1 MKILMI
7 GNGFDLEH
15 ELPTKY
21 TQFLEF
27 VTRFKYA
34 YLSANSVPKRLYDIK
49 DDYLKTIFENP
60 EYEDRVV
67 ALHTFTE
74 NNVWI
79 NYFQKVYKKHLAN
92 KENWI
97 DFESEISSMIQTMDG
112 LIKYYEGIAMGD
124 SKNENLEKN
133 YKSKLYNK
141 KHFVISE
148 MAIQSYDEQLL
159 EYEKL
164 IKSEEKIECHY

>member
-1 MKILMI
+1 M
-7 GNGFDLEH
+7 
-15 ELPTKY
+15 
-21 TQFLEF
+21 
-27 VTRFKYA
+27 
-34 YLSANSVPKRLYDIK
+34 YDIK

-112 LIKYYEGIAMGD
+112 LIKYYEEHPEEVDKILIEGT
-124 SKNENLEKN
+124 EKAR
-133 YKSKLYNK
+133 KTAKQT
-141 KHFVISE
+141 
-148 MAIQSYDEQLL
+148 M
-159 EYEKL
+159 
-164 IKSEEKIECHY
+164 EKIKQAMKLDYFEE